1 MRNGGRAAAA
11 AVTAGYSERSADNIA
26 HVLMRKPTVYQ
37 ELMRQLPNAI
47 GLNAV
52 PALAVVSRLMSS
64 AKSDYVKLEAA
75 KDLLDRA
82 GFSPPQRVDHRLDT
96 QLTVSLNLGGS
107 KTVGMD
113 SVTHPHLRNSSQELD
128 LLATPVEISPPI
140 VKNTTFPPEDGE

>member
-1 MRNGGRAAAA
+1 MNGQAKGRPQSARALSSRQSKFVDGYMQNGGRAVAA
-11 AVTAGYSERSADNIA
+11 AVTAGYSEKSADNIA
-26 HVLMRKPTVYQ
+26 YRLLRNPTVYQ

-52 PALAVVSRLMSS
+52 PALAVVSRLMSA

-107 KTVGMD
+107 KTTGMD
-113 SVTHPHLRNSSQELD
+113 TVT
-128 LLATPVEISPPI
+128 
-140 VKNTTFPPEDGE
+140 